1 MHEHPLAKKKSSQ
14 QTGSGRKIHSAP
26 PGRNH
31 ERKEKIMVAQEVLK
45 MQESLAEIDK
55 NVSALMNA
63 VLASSP
69 MVREKLVKI
78 WDVTQGLQRRLSQPD
93 LLTGYKNDAIDQA
106 ARVADLLFECEMNPD
121 DDQLASIGYAC
132 DLAQT
137 KIKTYQQV
145 KGHAARIELVTGMA
159 ATEEA

>member
-1 MHEHPLAKKKSSQ
+1 MV
-14 QTGSGRKIHSAP
+14 
-26 PGRNH
+26 
-31 ERKEKIMVAQEVLK
+31 VAQEVLK
-45 MQESLAEIDK
+45 MQESLAEICK
-55 NVSALMNA
+55 NVGTLMNA
-63 VLASSP
+63 DWVLVSSP

-93 LLTGYKNDAIDQA
+93 VLTGYKNDAIDQA
-106 ARVADLLFECEMNPD
+106 ARVADLLHECEMNPD
-121 DDQLASIGYAC
+121 DDQLDSIGYAC